1 MSFHSRPL
9 TAAPSCRQDLRQLR
23 GTELRVHCFH
33 CSRDVEI
40 IVFVVL
46 QEGLTG
52 CLSLMGV
59 YLFTIPKMEY
69 SNTVPPHFAITIA
82 LN

>member
-40 IVFVVL
+40 IVFVVF

-52 CLSLMGV
+52 CLSLKWACI
-59 YLFTIPKMEY
+59 YLQYPKWN
-69 SNTVPPHFAITIA
+69 NTVPPHFAITIA